1 MTLENPQSIVNISN
15 ILNLTR
21 QEFSILEKHLFLIT
35 LWKLKSSQVFDKAAG
50 ESNEPLVIQIPIKE
64 LKETNIS
71 RIKEALDKITS
82 RKIYFEENQ
91 KNKEHFGYRV
101 PFPSADYIAKERS
114 FGYVELKLNPD
125 CKKLFLEL
133 SKGYTKTDIHAVF
146 SLKSPYSIRMY
157 ELMSMNAKHGSWT
170 IEIEKLKFFI
180 GLDLAKYKSYTQFE
194 KNILEYSQRELW
206 DHCNIH
212 FEWEIAEK
220 QRKKIT
226 ALTFHIT
233 TRVTQESREM
243 NDFADGQTNWANN
256 LNPMEIKETF
266 ALIQHSYNFTSD
278 QKEYIMSN
286 KKVFSEFVR
295 MHSIIETKIEQG
307 KPVVNRTAYMAKSLN
322 FDTIKFNKKSKKE
335 NAKSLKI
342 FN

>member
-21 QEFSILEKHLFLIT
+21 QEFSILEKHLFLMT

-50 ESNEPLVIQIPIKE
+50 ESNEPLVIQIPIKD

-82 RKIYFEENQ
+82 RKIYFEDNV

-114 FGYVELKLNPD
+114 YGYVELKLNPD

-157 ELMSMNAKHGSWT
+157 ELMSMNAKAGSWT

-243 NDFADGQTNWANN
+243 NDFADGQTTWANN
-256 LNPMEIKETF
+256 LNPMEIKDTF

-322 FDTIKFNKKSKKE
+322 FDTIKFNKQSKKDSV
-335 NAKSLKI
+335 KSLKL
-342 FN
+342 FQ